1 MQLTS
6 GRSSPAPLFS
16 PLGQCSFHAINLV
29 WSHRGPLLETCQAS
43 LIAGTVGCMQ
53 RSPLGPCQ
61 PSLIARTA
69 GCMQRVGNARANP
82 LNLCEMQ
89 HCRAHARPSSE
100 QPRSVEALAQ
110 YAGNSMHRI
119 GAGRTLHPVA
129 MMSFSNMMS
138 PFSEESVFCSRSTED
153 TCVSV
158 MYSIPASQ
166 QPCLARLLLTTEK
179 PCTSLASSS
188 HLQAEHSP

>member
-29 WSHRGPLLETCQAS
+29 WSHRGPLLETCQAF

-138 PFSEESVFCSRSTED
+138 PFSEESVSAPGPRKIRAFPSCTRSLQASNL
-153 TCVSV
+153 VS
-158 MYSIPASQ
+158 
-166 QPCLARLLLTTEK
+166 ARLLLTTEK